1 MKKLLAIVVL
11 GLLLGGNA
19 YSETLTL
26 NCSFEKYVDRT
37 NIYAEKIIPENQLP
51 TIMTDDKFITLEIKS
66 KNDIKILDTSLIIG
80 YEMRKPEDRIIIP
93 FKINDN
99 FIHFKEKENSLD
111 IYSLDRLTGLLLL
124 NYESSKGNTT
134 KEVVRKY
141 YSCVKKNKLF

>member
-1 MKKLLAIVVL
+1 MKKFLYLIFFS
-11 GLLLGGNA
+11 LLLSSNA
-19 YSETLTL
+19 YAETLTL

-51 TIMTDDKFITLEIKS
+51 TSMTDDKFITLEIKS
-66 KNDIKILDTSLIIG
+66 KNDIKILDTSLMG
-80 YEMRKPEDRIIIP
+80 DRINPKIIIP

-111 IYSLDRLTGLLLL
+111 IYSLDRRTGLLLL
-124 NYESSKGNTT
+124 NYKSSKGNTT
-134 KEVVRKY
+134 KEELKIY

>member
-1 MKKLLAIVVL
+1 MKKFLYLIFFS
-11 GLLLGGNA
+11 LLLSGNA
-19 YSETLTL
+19 YAETLTL

-51 TIMTDDKFITLEIKS
+51 TSMTDDKFITLEIKS
-66 KNDIKILDTSLIIG
+66 KNDIKILDTSLMLRIDP
-80 YEMRKPEDRIIIP
+80 KIIIP

-111 IYSLDRLTGLLLL
+111 IYSLDRRTGLLLL
-124 NYESSKGNTT
+124 NYKSSKEEL
-134 KEVVRKY
+134 KIY

>member
-1 MKKLLAIVVL
+1 MKFKVYLMKKILGIVVM

-19 YSETLTL
+19 YAETLTL

-51 TIMTDDKFITLEIKS
+51 TSMTDDKFITLEIKS
-66 KNDIKILDTSLIIG
+66 KNDIKILDTSLMG
-80 YEMRKPEDRIIIP
+80 DRINPKIIIP

-111 IYSLDRLTGLLLL
+111 IYSLDRRTGLLFL
-124 NYESSKGNTT
+124 
-134 KEVVRKY
+134 
-141 YSCVKKNKLF
+141 

>member
-51 TIMTDDKFITLEIKS
+51 TSMTDDKFITLEIKS
-66 KNDIKILDTSLIIG
+66 KNDIKILDTSLMG
-80 YEMRKPEDRIIIP
+80 DRINPKIIIP

-111 IYSLDRLTGLLLL
+111 IYSLDRRTGLLLL
-124 NYESSKGNTT
+124 NYKSSKGNTT